1 MKSVSFTLNG
11 TTRQVTVAP
20 EQTLLDVLRETF
32 KVISVKDACTPQGLC
47 GCCLTLIDGQPKNAC
62 MVKAD
67 KVAGRSIVTLEG
79 VSDNERKLYADAFQ
93 ATAGL
98 QCGFCTPGIV
108 LRTKWLT
115 DHSRPLT
122 RAEIARALD
131 GHLCRCTGYTKII
144 DAVMDAAKEMR
155 ETQE

>member
-1 MKSVSFTLNG
+1 MKSVSFKPNG
-11 TTRQVTVAP
+11 TPRQAQVQP

-32 KVISVKDACTPQGLC
+32 RVTSVKDACSPQGLC

-79 VSDNERKLYADAFQ
+79 VSDNERKLYAAAFQ

-98 QCGFCTPGIV
+98 QCGCCTPGIV
-108 LRTKWLT
+108 LRPRRLT
-115 DHSRPLT
+115 HQNRPLS
-122 RAEIARALD
+122 RAEIARPID
-131 GHLCRCTGYTKII
+131 GHLRRCTGYTKII
-144 DAVMDAAKEMR
+144 DAIEM
-155 ETQE
+155 